1 MYDHPI
7 TPISRNILRD
17 GYELR
22 HVGET
27 IYLTYNGSVID
38 TITPSNILEY
48 LTCTGNIRSD
58 RYHPDHHSDHT
69 DHVPKEYGTLPRTL
83 TLSIDW
89 IEPVMRSPD
98 HT

>member
-7 TPISRNILRD
+7 TPDSRNILRD

-22 HVGET
+22 HVGDT

-38 TITPSNILEY
+38 TITPSNLLHY
-48 LTCTGNIRSD
+48 LTCTGNIQSH
-58 RYHPDHHSDHT
+58 RYHT
-69 DHVPKEYGTLPRTL
+69 DHHTEHVPTEYGTLPCAL

-89 IEPVMRSPD
+89 SEPVMRSPD